1 LLSRDPGP
9 SWGPEG
15 LSIGGDTKYR
25 GGYWMYFDEEPKTSR
40 KDLYDFDEQYR
51 RFLNL
56 LGEGRRLIVVKG
68 LRRTG
73 KTSLCLTCLQEEGI
87 PHLFVDCRKFA
98 RVPSITRVDLT
109 KLLQEATNDFLRRE
123 RGLARRVLEGLKGV
137 RGVNVCL
144 NPPGVT
150 LSWGPGRAGAFDP
163 APLFE
168 TLSNIASERGERFV
182 LLLDEA
188 QELKRLVDYDLVR
201 ILAYTFDHL
210 RGLQVVITGSQVGFL
225 HDFLRMED
233 PDSPLYGR
241 LICEVSLPHL
251 REDQALEFLR
261 LGFRQVGI
269 RPAEELLEEAV
280 RRLDGIIGWLTYLG
294 ARARERGSLDSE
306 VLEETIRKGSRL
318 AAKEFENFL
327 ATHPAE
333 GRYRLLAKRGSQP
346 GGATWSELKRT
357 LEAKE
362 GKKIPNRRVTELIEN
377 LVKGGFFVK
386 ENGRYR
392 IADPLL
398 AAALS

>member
-1 LLSRDPGP
+1 
-9 SWGPEG
+9 
-15 LSIGGDTKYR
+15 
-25 GGYWMYFDEEPKTSR
+25 
-40 KDLYDFDEQYR
+40 
-51 RFLNL
+51 
-56 LGEGRRLIVVKG
+56 
-68 LRRTG
+68 
-73 KTSLCLTCLQEEGI
+73 
-87 PHLFVDCRKFA
+87 
-98 RVPSITRVDLT
+98 
-109 KLLQEATNDFLRRE
+109 
-123 RGLARRVLEGLKGV
+123 
-137 RGVNVCL
+137 
-144 NPPGVT
+144 
-150 LSWGPGRAGAFDP
+150 
-163 APLFE
+163 
-168 TLSNIASERGERFV
+168 V

-241 LICEVSLPHL
+241 LACEVSLPHL

-362 GKKIPNRRVTELIEN
+362 GKKIPNRRVTELIGN